1 MIAILPASLAIVR
14 VPSLHFV
21 LTRHDLEKGCMTA
34 HKHNPMHRTLA
45 NIATPAALR
54 EIQVTYI
61 FLQIVRLLE
70 AIRRYRINR
79 RNAALQR
86 DPGQTKAKLDQ
97 LQDRIY
103 RVAKVPPLPPN
114 EYRFI
119 AAALS
124 AELFENH
131 FEKARTAQA
140 VLARAGQQGLRLAI
154 EDVFFVF
161 DAVEEMDPGF
171 KYTSSVGRIAY
182 SYCNFVLMKCEE
194 TGVKL
199 TKEERRLIETHF
211 LYFPST

>member
-1 MIAILPASLAIVR
+1 
-14 VPSLHFV
+14 
-21 LTRHDLEKGCMTA
+21 
-34 HKHNPMHRTLA
+34 
-45 NIATPAALR
+45 
-54 EIQVTYI
+54 VTQI

-86 DPGQTKAKLDQ
+86 DPSQTKAKLDR

-103 RVAKVPPLPPN
+103 QVAKVPPLPPN

-119 AAALS
+119 AAAIS
-124 AELFENH
+124 AKLFGNH

-140 VLARAGQQGLRLAI
+140 VLARAEQQGLRIAI

-161 DAVEEMDPGF
+161 NAVEEMDPGF
-171 KYTSSVGRIAY
+171 KYTSSAERIAY